1 MNLKQHYYYILL
13 LIIVWPFGETYAQ
26 QAPVFTQY
34 REAQMFY
41 NPAFAGMREGIC
53 VNGLM
58 RQQWAGFK
66 DYYNGENA
74 APEDYLITI
83 DSPIKLLHGG
93 LGAAIIQ
100 DKATYYWNNISLL
113 LSYSFHTELSIGS
126 LGIGVGGE
134 LKNLTI
140 DGSKFRMVDEGD
152 DILLKS
158 SQGDMR
164 FDANLGVFFR
174 SNNNY
179 YIGLSLTNLLKTTF
193 IKLDTDGEGH
203 ISTDRT
209 LHIIG
214 GYNYIL
220 PSDPRFE
227 IEPSILIQSNFI
239 STQYNITAT
248 VNYNSRFLVG
258 LNYRVQESIG
268 AIVGM
273 RYKDFKIGYSY
284 DVNTKSLSVPGSH
297 EISLNYCFKIKGD
310 HSKTSYKNTRY
321 L

>member
-1 MNLKQHYYYILL
+1 M
-13 LIIVWPFGETYAQ
+13 PFGKLSGQ

-34 REAQMFY
+34 RETQMFI

-66 DYYNGENA
+66 DYYNNENA

-100 DKATYYWNNISLL
+100 DKATYYWTDISLL
-113 LSYSFHTELSIGS
+113 LSYSFHTELAIGS
-126 LGIGVGGE
+126 LGIGVGAE

-140 DGSKFRMVDEGD
+140 DGSKFRMVDVGD
-152 DILLKS
+152 DILLTS

-164 FDANLGVFFR
+164 FDVNLGMFFK
-174 SNNNY
+174 SNSNY
-179 YIGLSLTNLLKTTF
+179 YVGLSFTNLLKTTF
-193 IKLDTDGEGH
+193 IKLDPSGNGDL
-203 ISTDRT
+203 STDRT

-227 IEPSILIQSNFI
+227 IEPSVLIQSNFI
-239 STQYNITAT
+239 STQYNISTT
-248 VNYNSRFLVG
+248 VNYNSRFLIG
-258 LNYRVQESIG
+258 LNYRVQESVGIM
-268 AIVGM
+268 VGM
-273 RYKDFKIGYSY
+273 RYKDFKLGYAY
-284 DVNTKSLSVPGSH
+284 DINTKGLAVPGSH
-297 EISLNYCFKIKGD
+297 EISLNYCFKIQADK
-310 HSKTSYKNTRY
+310 SKTSYKNTRY